1 MTDEVVTMYHC
12 SACGAVVSSN
22 GTEAL
27 DHMVAE
33 HDVDPDAGP
42 QADSPYLIPV
52 ESNPTDIPGV
62 ENTPGE

>member
-1 MTDEVVTMYHC
+1 MTDEVVVTNYKC
-12 SACGAVVSSN
+12 SACDAPLTSE

-33 HDVDPDAGP
+33 HGFDPEAGP

-52 ESNPTDIPGV
+52 E
-62 ENTPGE
+62 

>member
-1 MTDEVVTMYHC
+1 MTDEVVVTNYKC
-12 SACGAVVSSN
+12 SACDAELSSE

-33 HDVDPDAGP
+33 HGYDPESGP

-52 ESNPTDIPGV
+52 E
-62 ENTPGE
+62 